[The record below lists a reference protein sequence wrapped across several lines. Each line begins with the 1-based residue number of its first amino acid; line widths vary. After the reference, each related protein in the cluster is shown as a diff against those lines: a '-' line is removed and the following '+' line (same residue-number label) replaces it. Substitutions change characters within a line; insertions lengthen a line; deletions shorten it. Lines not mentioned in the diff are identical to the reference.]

1 MLDKRTKALLDI
13 INKECVNSG
22 YKVLEINDLVL
33 GLPMEFGIDKE
44 GVVASINVL
53 SEKEY
58 VSVKYL
64 DELEVCLSP
73 LPKGRLDFENRIEEQ
88 IVKKDY
94 ERKYFL
100 FAFLGSVVGGLLSG
114 LIVSLIFIFGGR

>member
-1 MLDKRTKALLDI
+1 MLDKRTKTLLDI
-13 INKECVNSG
+13 INKECANTG

-33 GLPMEFGIDKE
+33 AFPSWFGMDKE
-44 GVVASINVL
+44 GVIDCINTL

-58 VSVKYL
+58 ISVKYL

-73 LPKGRLDFENRIEEQ
+73 LSKGRLDFENRIDEQ
-88 IVKKDY
+88 IEKRGY

-100 FAFLGSVVGGLLSG
+100 FAFLGSMVGGIIAG
-114 LIVSLIFIFGGR
+114 LIIVLIMLFGGK